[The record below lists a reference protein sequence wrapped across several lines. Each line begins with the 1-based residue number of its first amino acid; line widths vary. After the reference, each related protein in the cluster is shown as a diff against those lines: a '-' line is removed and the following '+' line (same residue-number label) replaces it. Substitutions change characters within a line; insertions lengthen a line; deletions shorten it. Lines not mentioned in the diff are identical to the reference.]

1 MNSPVNTSTS
11 THAYTQ
17 IPTDNLPPWSQEGLG
32 GGIPYIVFP
41 AAVFYIGRLLLRRFM
56 KDRTEI
62 VKDRAETDIIQVL
75 REDNT
80 KLRDELYRVQ
90 KERNDSASELGRFVA
105 ESELY
110 KLKVEELKTSICE
123 LSAKLEE
130 QTKVLQAVLSENAQ
144 LKSQVQHLALIND
157 RLEKEVTNLDSI
169 VNKMVALNEKQA

>member
-1 MNSPVNTSTS
+1 
-11 THAYTQ
+11 
-17 IPTDNLPPWSQEGLG
+17 
-32 GGIPYIVFP
+32 
-41 AAVFYIGRLLLRRFM
+41 M